1 MKYLVAGQKKESFF
15 HKRKNRIVLGP
26 VIAIVT
32 AFLLPFVFGYEH
44 VFDWKTLFQF
54 LVLFTLIELIS
65 SYLNK
70 EEKAEGL
77 IALDFKDDSIE
88 LSYFS
93 GDITVLDHNQIQ
105 AIHKDVTKI
114 VIDVR
119 NKKKV
124 YGIPYSYF
132 GYDDVQKMKIDVD
145 RVSQKISSLPKENP
159 AFS

>member
-1 MKYLVAGQKKESFF
+1 LDKKKNHSFN
-15 HKRKNRIVLGP
+15 RKNRVIFGP
-26 VIAIVT
+26 LIAIAT
-32 AFLLPFVFGYEH
+32 AFLLPFVFGYEQ

-54 LVLFTLIELIS
+54 LVFFLLIEMIA

-70 EEKAEGL
+70 EEKPEGL
-77 IALDFKDDSIE
+77 VALDFKDDSIE

-93 GDITVLDHNQIQ
+93 GDTTVLDHNQIQ

-114 VIDVR
+114 VIDVK

-132 GYDDVQKMKIDVD
+132 SYDDLQKMKIDVD
-145 RVSQKISSLPKENP
+145 RVSQKISTLPKEYP
-159 AFS
+159 AYN